1 MSLEVTLGLLS
12 AMTGNLYAACQYWLQ
27 ALSSC
32 NRNCWFT
39 MQRQLCCMLLPN
51 EIKSLDSLLMLSQ
64 ELHGVNAS
72 DAPSKGDSVGQ
83 LFQHFNAY
91 YCKALVSELWYRCP
105 GVLAIFQCDQDESV
119 EDESEERQ
127 PWTKRS
133 FVLGKFEGGLTSEYA
148 DASEIADANQI
159 SRGAKEVKE
168 GIQGVEACVAVVDE
182 RSKSND
188 IGSNIPSCRHSG
200 GVGKQDLKSVMKV
213 FQTVLLSDHHAEVS
227 NLRLL
232 LTEIRK
238 ASLLKRSRQFLQTRS
253 TGKHLNE
260 KKKKEKK
267 IKAQTTQPTGF
278 SINSGEGDSVS
289 DTASGSNAAEL
300 SESHQTE
307 QRVGEG
313 PLTEPSKSLVEV
325 LVGRLT
331 DEDEKQGSGENE
343 EIVNECPALSGSL
356 EVVTG
361 REGVSTD
368 LRTHDGRLP
377 IDLRFATSDESLE
390 NLEKEEENVL
400 QQLEQFGLKVS

>member
-32 NRNCWFT
+32 NRNCWFA
-39 MQRQLCCMLLPN
+39 MQRQLCCMLLPD

-64 ELHGVNAS
+64 ELRGVNAS

-105 GVLAIFQCDQDESV
+105 GVLAIFQCDQGESV
-119 EDESEERQ
+119 EDESEESQ
-127 PWTKRS
+127 PWSKRS
-133 FVLGKFEGGLTSEYA
+133 FVLGKFEGGLTSEYR
-148 DASEIADANQI
+148 DASEIPDANQI
-159 SRGAKEVKE
+159 SGGAKKVKE

-200 GVGKQDLKSVMKV
+200 GVGKRDLKSVMKV

-238 ASLLKRSRQFLQTRS
+238 ASLLKRSRQYLQTRS

-260 KKKKEKK
+260 KKKKDKK
-267 IKAQTTQPTGF
+267 MKAQTIQPTGF

-300 SESHQTE
+300 SES
-307 QRVGEG
+307 
-313 PLTEPSKSLVEV
+313 TEPSKSLVEV
-325 LVGRLT
+325 LVGRLA

-343 EIVNECPALSGSL
+343 EIVKECPALSGSL

-377 IDLRFATSDESLE
+377 IDLRFAISDESLE
-390 NLEKEEENVL
+390 NLEKEEEKVL
-400 QQLEQFGLKVS
+400 QELEQYGLKVR